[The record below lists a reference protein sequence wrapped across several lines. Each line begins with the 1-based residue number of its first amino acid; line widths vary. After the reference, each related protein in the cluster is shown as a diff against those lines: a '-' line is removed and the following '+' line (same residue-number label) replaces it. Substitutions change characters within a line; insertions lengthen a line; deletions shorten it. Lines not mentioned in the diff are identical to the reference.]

1 VEIGLS
7 FFRTEADVPR
17 ASSEFYITFLTSPR
31 LIDLCP
37 KKESTAMIFQPQE
50 QYMITTSLRFLMS
63 FALALVLGMAQAA
76 DPKEAAEPA
85 VKKSDTGICHDK
97 TSASY
102 GNTKKF
108 TAFKTL
114 DECVKSGGTLPAK
127 TAAAAEPVV
136 KKSDSGICHDK
147 TSPSY
152 ERTKKFTEFK
162 TVDECV
168 KSGGKLPGAK

>member
-1 VEIGLS
+1 MRKTNFRCLTTLLFGLS
-7 FFRTEADVPR
+7 
-17 ASSEFYITFLTSPR
+17 LG
-31 LIDLCP
+31 
-37 KKESTAMIFQPQE
+37 
-50 QYMITTSLRFLMS
+50 
-63 FALALVLGMAQAA
+63 LALAA
-76 DPKEAAEPA
+76 DPKSAEEPA

-108 TAFKTL
+108 TAFKTV

-147 TSPSY
+147 SSPSY

-162 TVDECV
+162 TIDECV

>member
-1 VEIGLS
+1 MS
-7 FFRTEADVPR
+7 KTKFRFV
-17 ASSEFYITFLTSPR
+17 I
-31 LIDLCP
+31 
-37 KKESTAMIFQPQE
+37 
-50 QYMITTSLRFLMS
+50 S
-63 FALALVLGMAQAA
+63 FALALALGVAQAA

-85 VKKSDTGICHDK
+85 VKKSEAGICHDK
-97 TSASY
+97 TSPSF

-108 TAFKTL
+108 TAFKTV

-127 TAAAAEPVV
+127 TAAVAEPVV

>member
-1 VEIGLS
+1 M
-7 FFRTEADVPR
+7 T
-17 ASSEFYITFLTSPR
+17 
-31 LIDLCP
+31 
-37 KKESTAMIFQPQE
+37 
-50 QYMITTSLRFLMS
+50 TTSLRFLMS
-63 FALALVLGMAQAA
+63 FALALGLGLAQAA
-76 DPKEAAEPA
+76 DPKGAAEPE
-85 VKKSDTGICHDK
+85 VKKSDSGICHDK

-108 TAFKTL
+108 TAFKTV

-147 TSPSY
+147 SSPSY

>member
-1 VEIGLS
+1 V
-7 FFRTEADVPR
+7 
-17 ASSEFYITFLTSPR
+17 
-31 LIDLCP
+31 
-37 KKESTAMIFQPQE
+37 IFHPQE
-50 QYMITTSLRFLMS
+50 FDMSKTKFRFVIS
-63 FALALVLGMAQAA
+63 FALALALGVAQAA

-85 VKKSDTGICHDK
+85 VKKSEAGICHDK
-97 TSASY
+97 TSPSF

-108 TAFKTL
+108 TAFKTV

-127 TAAAAEPVV
+127 TAAVAEPVV